1 MKDLSV
7 VSISTTTKI
16 YPIGDAPELGVP
28 ADWSKPDK
36 YRVEANNGN
45 FAEWT
50 IEVTSF
56 KK

>member
-1 MKDLSV
+1 MSV